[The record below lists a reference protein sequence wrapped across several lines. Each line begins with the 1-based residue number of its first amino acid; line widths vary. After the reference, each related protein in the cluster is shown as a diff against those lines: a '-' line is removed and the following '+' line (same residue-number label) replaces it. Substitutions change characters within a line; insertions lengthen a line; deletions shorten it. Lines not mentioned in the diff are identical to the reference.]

1 MFRAFSVPALA
12 ALTAIAGCAT
22 PSGGW
27 TVQASAT
34 AGTAMVYRDVDLE
47 LRIACRRNPADLFV
61 SLEPQGMW
69 PFKVAGR
76 GGAFEVTSFAR
87 GGATAEIT
95 PEAVRSLAA
104 GVRVTAGEQTI
115 EPPAP
120 PQEVADAFLRAC
132 ELATR

>member
-1 MFRAFSVPALA
+1 MFRALPLVGLA
-12 ALTAIAGCAT
+12 CLAGCAT

-47 LRIACRRNPADLFV
+47 LRIACRRNPSDLFV
-61 SLEPQGMW
+61 SLDPQGIW
-69 PFKVAGR
+69 PFTVAGR
-76 GGAFEVTSFAR
+76 GGVFEVTSYAR

-95 PEAVRSLAA
+95 PEAVNALAG
-104 GVRVTAGEQTI
+104 GVRVTAGDQTI

-120 PQEVADAFLRAC
+120 PHEVAEAFRRAC
-132 ELATR
+132 DLAAR

>member
-1 MFRAFSVPALA
+1 MFRALPALA
-12 ALTAIAGCAT
+12 LASLAGCAT

-34 AGTAMVYRDVDLE
+34 AGAAMVYRDVDLE

-61 SLEPQGMW
+61 SLEPQGVW

-76 GGAFEVTSFAR
+76 DGVFEATSYAR
-87 GGATAEIT
+87 GGASAEIT
-95 PEAVRSLAA
+95 PAAVDSLAR

-120 PQEVADAFLRAC
+120 PEEVAEAFRRAC
-132 ELATR
+132 QLASR